1 MLIKVLMVLQS
12 LDNLSDNLPGSLPSI
27 SKYSISLYNNLLKYI
42 PLNLDVYVW
51 PTTEKI
57 QL

>member
-42 PLNLDVYVW
+42 PLNLDVYV
-51 PTTEKI
+51 
-57 QL
+57 